1 MAQCAAI
8 TKKGTRCTRSS
19 KLQASH
25 CWQHQPSADA
35 PNTNTPPTGGDVP
48 PANSASRS
56 SRAAVPRRS
65 ARPSA
70 GPNHSTSTSNAN
82 SSVENPGDVSILP
95 GRTVSKS
102 ELSKIFITAK
112 SRNLSIKGTGLE
124 IRDRIAESIRR
135 GHVPYIDIIGGARK
149 IAPGGGFEY
158 GQDVNELVMGEGELR
173 IERQTYDPNPK
184 LMPIAR
190 VKFDVPVAIDPKIEF
205 SNYCLPL
212 YRQDPI
218 TQEDLSEI
226 SDLKM
231 IYADSKKR
239 CYYIPSMLSMWEASF
254 TLYDSNSNRVM
265 PSYPKDIHGGLME
278 PCSILGIY
286 ETARDRG
293 IDLSPYP
300 LLRLFTS
307 ESSLLY
313 DVYRFINQYEE
324 LVTCYDRLA
333 NSHPEDSGLWNRRD
347 LLAYEL
353 LKQLYSRHSI
363 PFNGCRKYTNI
374 KSGPGRNGTQIFYQ
388 AILTAFFVSRDYGL
402 TFGVDEKGDPQEV
415 KWIHDRKNHNI
426 YAKPSYRVNSR
437 GDRYLDDYNSIDL
450 TRDFVTSALPSF

>member
-8 TKKGTRCTRSS
+8 TRKGTQCTRTS
-19 KLQASH
+19 KLQTLH
-25 CWQHQPSADA
+25 CWQHQPSADVPDPPSQNPRLEPVA
-35 PNTNTPPTGGDVP
+35 PPQRCRYHGPRSTRSVNIPVRNVDPEVP
-48 PANSASRS
+48 SGRGTSASTES
-56 SRAAVPRRS
+56 PQL
-65 ARPSA
+65 
-70 GPNHSTSTSNAN
+70 T
-82 SSVENPGDVSILP
+82 EKDVLRI
-95 GRTVSKS
+95 
-102 ELSKIFITAK
+102 AM
-112 SRNLSIKGTGLE
+112 SRNLCVKGRGSQ
-124 IRDRIAESIRR
+124 IRDRVTESLRR
-135 GHVPYIDIIGGARK
+135 GRVPYIDIIGGARRV
-149 IAPGGGFEY
+149 APSRGLEY
-158 GQDVNELVMGEGELR
+158 GQEVNELVMGEGELQ

-184 LMPIAR
+184 LMSIAR
-190 VKFDVPVAIDPKIEF
+190 VKFDVPVIIDPNIDF
-205 SNYCLPL
+205 SNYCLAL

-226 SDLKM
+226 SDVKM

-239 CYYIPSMLSMWEASF
+239 CYYIPSMLSMWESSF

-278 PCSILGIY
+278 PSSILGIY
-286 ETARDRG
+286 KTAKDRE

-307 ESSLLY
+307 ESTLLY

-333 NSHPEDSGLWNRRD
+333 SSHPEDLGLWNRRD

-353 LKQLYSRHSI
+353 LKQLYGRHSI

-388 AILTAFFVSRDYGL
+388 AILIAFFVSRNYGL

-426 YAKPSYRVNSR
+426 YAKPSYRINSR

-450 TRDFVTSALPSF
+450 TRDFVTNSLPLL